1 MRSVRRRDA
10 EYEYEFEFAF
20 LTAANGRLTIAIP
33 EKSKP
38 GNKRRK
44 PIKYRKTDATV
55 SVGWKKSGIAE
66 EEILRYN
73 YIRNVHMV
81 FTKGLFGLHGG
92 VIASYRLLMPG
103 VLCRAFMRLRFCR
116 GV

>member
-1 MRSVRRRDA
+1 MRPVRRRDA

-38 GNKRRK
+38 GKKRRK
-44 PIKYRKTDATV
+44 PIKNRKTDATV

>member
-38 GNKRRK
+38 GKKRRK
-44 PIKYRKTDATV
+44 PIKNRKTDATV